1 MSNQPY
7 DFIAIGLGPFNL
19 SLACLSEPL
28 EDVKSLFLEQRSQFD
43 WHPGMMLEGVTLQTP
58 FMSDLVTLADPTS
71 KYSFLNY
78 AKLNNRLYP
87 FYIRESFFLLR
98 KEYNLYCQWVCS
110 QLSNV
115 SFEQSVTKVEFCQQ
129 SECYTVT
136 CKTPNGEQH
145 YVTRHLVLG
154 TGPAP
159 YIPDCAG
166 QSNSNNVLH
175 SSDFCHRLDE
185 LKAAK
190 RVTVVGAGQSAAEIY
205 HTLLQQAVPQGL
217 QLDWI
222 ARSPRYFPLEYTKL
236 TLEMTSPEY
245 VDYFYNLKTE
255 QRDWLN
261 QNQKNL
267 FKGINGDLIN
277 DIFDTLYAQSLDGPI
292 STTFKTNSKL
302 TNTRKSAGR
311 LVTEFYHHELN
322 EAFEIKTDYLICATG
337 FKYKR
342 PAFLNPIAQQLP
354 EDEQGRYLVS
364 REYAID
370 SEQKRIFVQNAEQH
384 THGFVTPDLGMACYR
399 NSIILREIL
408 GYAPYQVEQKIA
420 FQCFDLSDVETHSQQ
435 KSNAA

>member
-1 MSNQPY
+1 MNTEPY

-28 EDVKSLFLEQRSQFD
+28 GEVKSLFLEQRSLFD

-98 KEYNLYCQWVCS
+98 REYNLYCQWVCS

-115 SFEQSVTKVEFCQQ
+115 AFEQTVTQVQFCEQ
-129 SECYTVT
+129 SKCYTVT
-136 CKTPNGEQH
+136 CNTLNGVQS

-159 YIPDCAG
+159 YIPECATA
-166 QSNSNNVLH
+166 SNSANVMH

-185 LKAAK
+185 LKQAK

-205 HTLLQQAVPQGL
+205 QTLLQQAVPNGL

-261 QNQKNL
+261 QSQKNL

-277 DIFDTLYAQSLDGPI
+277 NIFDTLYEQSLDGPI
-292 STTFKTNSKL
+292 TTTFKTNSKL
-302 TNTRKSAGR
+302 SGVKKIGER
-311 LVTEFYHHELN
+311 LLTDFYHHELDQH
-322 EAFEIKTDYLICATG
+322 FEIETDYLLCATG
-337 FKYKR
+337 FKYSR
-342 PAFLNPIAQQLP
+342 PAFLDGISEQLP
-354 EDEQGRYLVS
+354 KDTHGRYIVS
-364 REYAID
+364 REYAVD
-370 SEQKRIFVQNAEQH
+370 KAQKQIFVQNAEQH

-420 FQCFDLSDVETHSQQ
+420 FQCFDLSDVDTIEQQ

>member
-1 MSNQPY
+1 MNHEPY

-28 EDVKSLFLEQRSQFD
+28 KNTKSLFLEQRSLFD

-58 FMSDLVTLADPTS
+58 FMSDLVTMADPTS
-71 KYSFLNY
+71 QYSFLNY

-98 KEYNLYCQWVCS
+98 REYNQYCQWVCA
-110 QLSNV
+110 QLSNIK
-115 SFEQSVTKVEFCQQ
+115 FEHQVTSVQFCEQTQ
-129 SECYTVT
+129 CYTLS
-136 CKTPNGEQH
+136 CNTPHGVQTF
-145 YVTRHLVLG
+145 VTRHLVLG
-154 TGPAP
+154 TGPCA
-159 YIPDCAG
+159 YIPECATK
-166 QSNSNNVLH
+166 SNTTGVMH

-205 HTLLQQAVPQGL
+205 HTLLQQGVPNGL

-245 VDYFYNLKTE
+245 VDYFYNLKAE

-277 DIFDTLYAQSLDGPI
+277 AIFDTLYDQSLDGPI
-292 STTFKTNSKL
+292 ATTFKTNSKL
-302 TNTRKSAGR
+302 IGATNVGKR
-311 LVTEFYHHELN
+311 LRVDFYHQELDQH
-322 EAFEIKTDYLICATG
+322 FEIETDYLICATG

-342 PAFLNPIAQQLP
+342 PAFLNGIAQQLP
-354 EDEQGRYLVS
+354 QDEFGRYVVS
-364 REYAID
+364 REYAVD
-370 SEQKRIFVQNAEQH
+370 TEQKRIFVQNAEQH

-399 NSIILREIL
+399 NSIILKEIL

-420 FQCFDLSDVETHSQQ
+420 FQCFDLSDVTVSAQRQ
-435 KSNAA
+435 SSAA